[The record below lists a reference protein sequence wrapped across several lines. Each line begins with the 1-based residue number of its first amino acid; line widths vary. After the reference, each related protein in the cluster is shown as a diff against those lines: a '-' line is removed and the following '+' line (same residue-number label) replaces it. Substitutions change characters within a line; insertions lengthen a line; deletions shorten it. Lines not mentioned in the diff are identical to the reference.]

1 MIWRTPNPFDYPDS
15 LPVEDPLW
23 NLLYSM
29 FRTADQR
36 PTMVQVVEEVI
47 AIVSPLRSA
56 TRLRVCYS
64 TLVGQKDEV
73 GPKGATNGGRQ

>member
-15 LPVEDPLW
+15 LPAEDPLW

-36 PTMVQVVEEVI
+36 PTMAQVVEGVMSI
-47 AIVSPLRSA
+47 LLPLASA
-56 TRLRVCYS
+56 RVLTS
-64 TLVGQKDEV
+64 LPSAG
-73 GPKGATNGGRQ
+73 